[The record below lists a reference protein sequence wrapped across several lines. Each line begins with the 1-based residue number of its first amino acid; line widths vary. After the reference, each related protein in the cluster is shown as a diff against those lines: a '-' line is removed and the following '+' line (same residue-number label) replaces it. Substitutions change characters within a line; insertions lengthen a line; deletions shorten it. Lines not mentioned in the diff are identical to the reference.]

1 MDNATLNYTENPAE
15 ASELLRLS
23 LAFLGKHGLAP
34 NPVNFTLAFEYVL
47 GNVPELRGAMD
58 AAFKAGTFN
67 PDTAIHL
74 FRQYIWDE
82 DKRRLE
88 EIRAE
93 MRSLIMETMSGMTQ
107 ASQVATLSASC
118 LEANS
123 RRLRQGPSVEELH
136 NIVGEVVEETNTLAQ
151 NSISLKKMLDE
162 TRHEID
168 TLREEL
174 ERTRQQVT
182 TDSLTGL
189 VNRRGFEMAL
199 QHACN
204 EASQNKL
211 DLSLLVLD
219 IDHFKVVNDTYGHLV
234 GDKVLRNVGTLLSS
248 NVKGKDTVTR
258 FGGEEFAVLLPGTAM
273 ENALRV
279 AEILRITVERS
290 KLRRTETGQVVGNVT
305 VSIGVTE
312 YAYGEE
318 IESFIQRADDAL
330 YTSKRAGRNR
340 VTSVSP
346 PVRTE

>member
-1 MDNATLNYTENPAE
+1 MDSTTLKYTDNPAE

-34 NPVNFTLAFEYVL
+34 NPVNFTLAFEYVT
-47 GNVPELRGAMD
+47 GNVPELREAID
-58 AAFKAGTFN
+58 NAFKLGTFN
-67 PDTAIHL
+67 PETARHL

-88 EIRAE
+88 EIRTE

-123 RRLRQGPSVEELH
+123 RRLKQGPSVEELRV
-136 NIVGEVVEETNTLAQ
+136 IVGEVVEETNTLAQ
-151 NSISLKKMLDE
+151 NSISLKQMLDE

-189 VNRRGFEMAL
+189 VNRRGFETAL
-199 QHACN
+199 QLACN
-204 EASQNKL
+204 EASQSKQA
-211 DLSLLVLD
+211 LSLLILD
-219 IDHFKVVNDTYGHLV
+219 IDHFKTVNDTYGHLV
-234 GDKVLRNVGTLLSS
+234 GDKVLRNVGVLLSS
-248 NVKGKDTVTR
+248 NVKGKDTVAR
-258 FGGEEFAVLLPGTAM
+258 FGGEEFAVLLPGTAL

-279 AEILRITVERS
+279 AEMLRITVERS
-290 KLRRTETGQVVGNVT
+290 KLRRTETGQVVGSVT

-312 YAYGEE
+312 YTCGEE
-318 IESFIQRADDAL
+318 IDSYIQRADDAL
-330 YTSKRAGRNR
+330 YSSKRAGRNR
-340 VTSVSP
+340 VTSNSP
-346 PVRTE
+346 TV